1 MISGVCMEVPTF
13 ERRYMHFI
21 LILRKKRTGSTTN
34 GFGPFILMM
43 EENDRVLYLMVF
55 TFILTLGY

>member
-1 MISGVCMEVPTF
+1 MEVPTF